1 MPRLNTATRRR
12 IIGLDQELTRRVAR
26 GDLGCGMR
34 CNRSRKI
41 QQRRTRDRGLHYLK
55 KMSLWLKFIHEE
67 IRFHPVCLAQQL
79 LSALTNIRVR
89 YDRGQPGVGRNPLS
103 HSRIDFLGFR
113 VPWCV
118 GGTEQ
123 SISVRTRRP
132 LSSDSAHV
140 IRPLSQPRMADR

>member
-1 MPRLNTATRRR
+1 MWCRNMFKADRLSQVTKRGCRHRWRAIDSSRRQVCSLLNTGGGPEPQ
-12 IIGLDQELTRRVAR
+12 IGPLRNTAARFAR

-41 QQRRTRDRGLHYLK
+41 QQRRTRDRSLHYLK

-89 YDRGQPGVGRNPLS
+89 YMYDRGQPG
-103 HSRIDFLGFR
+103 
-113 VPWCV
+113 
-118 GGTEQ
+118 
-123 SISVRTRRP
+123 
-132 LSSDSAHV
+132 
-140 IRPLSQPRMADR
+140 